1 MQLESKE
8 MAVCIQNNHKR
19 TFIQIISLE
28 QSEKILS
35 FKKYKPKS
43 KPNDYLDVVAKIHIN
58 KKNERNR
65 SDGSK
70 DSIQKFID
78 RFKNV
83 EHIKVHFGLYS
94 HETHELGLNGTGDLL
109 ATNNPSIT
117 DNYPLNRF

>member
-70 DSIQKFID
+70 
-78 RFKNV
+78 
-83 EHIKVHFGLYS
+83 EHSKIY
-94 HETHELGLNGTGDLL
+94 
-109 ATNNPSIT
+109 
-117 DNYPLNRF
+117 